1 MTDSVDRSSPIPYY
15 IQVWDILRENIQ
27 NGIWQPGEQIPG
39 EPELCRTFGVSRTVI
54 RQALN
59 EMVHKGLIVREKGK
73 GTFVATPKI
82 SESLVGQL
90 TGFHQDMVEQ
100 GYNPVAHVLRQNIV
114 PASSKVATYLN
125 VEVGSQI
132 IEIER
137 LRFIGELPIQL
148 VTTYIPYAL
157 CPDLATADFSQQ
169 SLYAFLEQQC
179 GIMIARGRR
188 SIEAVPANEYEARH
202 LNVKKGAP
210 LILLDSV
217 SYMDDGT
224 PVEYYHAVHRG
235 DRAKFEV
242 ELVRVRKMEAHDDTP
257 HERRGVPWGGG
268 LVVRRQSE
276 SD

>member
-82 SESLVGQL
+82 SESLVGEL
-90 TGFHQDMVEQ
+90 TGFHQNMVEQ
-100 GYNPVAHVLRQNIV
+100 GYNPVAQVLRQNIV

-137 LRFIGELPIQL
+137 LRFIDDLPIQL

-157 CPDLATADFSQQ
+157 CPDLATADFSHQ
-169 SLYAFLEQQC
+169 SLYTFLEQQC

-202 LNVKKGAP
+202 LSVKKGAP

-217 SYMDDGT
+217 SYLDDGT

-242 ELVRVRKMEAHDDTP
+242 ELVRVRKMDAKADMP

-268 LVVRRQSE
+268 LVVRRQNE
-276 SD
+276 AD